1 LAGPHRLNLAICRL
15 KKLFKLQ
22 SHVSGFF
29 TFKLYKM
36 KKLLLLIPALFLGI
50 FLMAQP
56 PEGDAN
62 AGMVFGKKT
71 TADGAIPVSE
81 LPAKLKGAEP
91 ASVKVTGKVKEVC
104 KAEGCWLK
112 METADGAMM
121 IKMKD
126 HAFLVP
132 LSMNGKTIVVDGI
145 ATLKETSVEMQ
156 RHYAEDAGKTKEEI
170 AAIKEPKK
178 EITMQAKGILVL

>member
-1 LAGPHRLNLAICRL
+1 
-15 KKLFKLQ
+15 
-22 SHVSGFF
+22 
-29 TFKLYKM
+29 M
-36 KKLLLLIPALFLGI
+36 KKLLLLVPALLFGFI
-50 FLMAQP
+50 LMAQP

-81 LPAKLKGAEP
+81 LPSKLNGAEP
-91 ASVKVTGKVKEVC
+91 AAVKVTGVVKEVC

-112 METADGAMM
+112 METANGAMM

-132 LSMNGKTIVVDGI
+132 LSMNGKTIVVDGT
-145 ATLKETSVEMQ
+145 ATLKETSVDMLK
-156 RHYAEDAGKTKEEI
+156 HYAEDAGKSKAEI
-170 AAIKEPKK
+170 DAITQPKK

>member
-1 LAGPHRLNLAICRL
+1 
-15 KKLFKLQ
+15 
-22 SHVSGFF
+22 
-29 TFKLYKM
+29 M

-62 AGMVFGKKT
+62 AGMTFGEKT
-71 TADGAIPVSE
+71 TADGAIPVGE
-81 LPAKLKGAEP
+81 LPGKLQGSKP
-91 ASVKVTGKVKEVC
+91 ADVKVTGKVKEVC

-126 HAFLVP
+126 HKFLVP
-132 LSMNGKTIVVDGI
+132 LSMNGKTIVVDGT
-145 ATLKETSVEMQ
+145 ATLKETSVDMLK
-156 RHYAEDAGKTKEEI
+156 HYAEDAGKTKAEI
-170 AAIKEPKK
+170 DAITQPKK

>member
-1 LAGPHRLNLAICRL
+1 
-15 KKLFKLQ
+15 
-22 SHVSGFF
+22 
-29 TFKLYKM
+29 M
-36 KKLLLLIPALFLGI
+36 KKILLTIPALFLSCL
-50 FLMAQP
+50 LMAQP

-62 AGMVFGKKT
+62 KGMTFGKKT
-71 TADGAIPVSE
+71 KAKGAIPVNELASKLNGSE
-81 LPAKLKGAEP
+81 PVEIK
-91 ASVKVTGKVKEVC
+91 VKGKVKEVC

-132 LSMNGKTIVVDGI
+132 LSMNGKTIVVDGT
-145 ATLKETSVEMQ
+145 ATLKETSVDMLK
-156 RHYAEDAGKTKEEI
+156 HYAEDAEKSKAEI
-170 AAIKEPKK
+170 DAITQPKK